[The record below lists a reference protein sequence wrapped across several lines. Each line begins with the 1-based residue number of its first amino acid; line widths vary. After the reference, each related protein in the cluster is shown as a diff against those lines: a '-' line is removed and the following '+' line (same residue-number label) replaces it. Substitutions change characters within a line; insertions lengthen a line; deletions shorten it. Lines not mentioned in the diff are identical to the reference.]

1 MRALFQRVSEGS
13 VSVAGREVA
22 RIGRGLAVFLAVGRD
37 DEPEDALYIVEKV
50 TNLRIFPDAEGQFD
64 QSALDVDADLLLMS
78 QFTLY
83 ANTRKGRRPS
93 FTDAASPEQA
103 RGVFDSLVQ
112 RFQAT
117 GLETAIGVFQET
129 MQVALVN
136 DGPVSIWIDSAE
148 RHRPRR

>member
-1 MRALFQRVSEGS
+1 
-13 VSVAGREVA
+13 
-22 RIGRGLAVFLAVGRD
+22 
-37 DEPEDALYIVEKV
+37 V